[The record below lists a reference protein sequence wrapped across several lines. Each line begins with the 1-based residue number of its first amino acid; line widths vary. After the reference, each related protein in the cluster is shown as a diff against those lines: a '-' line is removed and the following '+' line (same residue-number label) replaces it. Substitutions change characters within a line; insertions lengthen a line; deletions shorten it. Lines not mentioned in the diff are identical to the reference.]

1 MILREEKGERAVFGL
16 GNRESGRNDKMEKKS
31 LFGLEFF

>member
-16 GNRESGRNDKMEKKS
+16 GNRESGRNDKMGEKIT
-31 LFGLEFF
+31 FWP